1 MAEADQVSELIGDI
15 YDASL
20 DPNLWPSVL
29 EKTCGYVRGMTSA
42 LMAQDSAQGSAQ
54 FYFLWGDDPHYTKLY
69 NDVYVKLSPVLV
81 PTLLYAKV
89 GDVLSTADLIP
100 YEEFLASR
108 FYKEW
113 AAPQG
118 IVDAVIAALDK
129 SATSYAVVVVQRHA
143 RDGLIDDEAKRR
155 MGMLAPHF
163 RRAVAIG
170 KVIDLH
176 RVEASTIAD
185 TLDGMAAGMFLVD
198 ANGRIV
204 HANGR
209 GQGMLDDSDIFRGV
223 SGRLTARSPQADQMF
238 RDVFAAA
245 DAGDAAVGVKGIA
258 VPLTANNGDQWVA
271 HVLPLTSGAR
281 RQAGRSYA
289 AVAAVFVRKAA
300 LDLSCPMETMA
311 GLYKLTRAE
320 LRVLMAIV
328 EIGGVPDVAPVLG
341 ISETTVKTH
350 LQRIFDK
357 TGTNRQPDL
366 VKLVAGFTNPLVP
379 PSA

>member
-20 DPNLWPSVL
+20 DRNLWPEVL
-29 EKTCGYVRGMTSA
+29 KGTCDYVKGMVSA
-42 LMAQDSAQGSAQ
+42 LMAQDSAQGNAQ

-69 NDVYVKLSPVLV
+69 NEIYVKLSPMLV

-89 GDVLSTADLIP
+89 GDILGTRDLIP

-118 IVDAVIAALDK
+118 IVDAVMAALEK
-129 SATSYAVVVVQRHA
+129 STTGYAMVVVQRHE
-143 RDGLIDDEAKRR
+143 RDGLVDDATKRR

-176 RVEASTIAD
+176 KVEAATIAD

-198 ANGRIV
+198 ADARIV
-204 HANGR
+204 HANAR
-209 GQGMLDDSDIFRGV
+209 GQSMLEEGDILRGLV
-223 SGRLTARSPQADQMF
+223 GRLTATDPRPDQAL

-258 VPLTANNGDQWVA
+258 VPLTAHDGQQWVA

-289 AVAAVFVRKAA
+289 AVAAVFVRQAT
-300 LDLSCPMETMA
+300 LDLPCPLATVA
-311 GLYKLTRAE
+311 DLYRLTPAE
-320 LRVLMAIV
+320 MRVLMAIV
-328 EIGGVPDVAPVLG
+328 EVGGVPEVAPVLG

-350 LQRIFDK
+350 LQRVFDK
-357 TGTNRQPDL
+357 TGTNRQADL
-366 VKLVAGFTNPLVP
+366 VKLIAGFMSPLGG
-379 PSA
+379 

>member
-1 MAEADQVSELIGDI
+1 MAEADQVSDLIGDI

-20 DPNLWPSVL
+20 DPNLWPQVL
-29 EKTCGYVRGMTSA
+29 ERTCGYVKGMTSA

-54 FYFLWGDDPHYTKLY
+54 FYFLWGDDPHYTRLY
-69 NDVYVKLSPVLV
+69 NDTYVKLSPVLV

-89 GDVLSTADLIP
+89 GDILGTSDLIP

-118 IVDAVIAALDK
+118 IVDAVIAALEK
-129 SATSYAVVVVQRHA
+129 SATSYAVVVVQRHE
-143 RDGLIDDEAKRR
+143 RDGLVDDEAKRR

-176 RVEASTIAD
+176 TVEAATIAD

-198 ANGRIV
+198 ADARIV
-204 HANGR
+204 HANAR
-209 GQGMLDDSDIFRGV
+209 GQSMLADGDILRGLG
-223 SGRLTARSPQADQMF
+223 GRLTATDSRPDQAL

-258 VPLTANNGDQWVA
+258 VPLTARGGAQWIA

-281 RQAGRSYA
+281 RQAGKSYA
-289 AVAAVFVRKAA
+289 AVAAVFVRQAT
-300 LDLSCPMETMA
+300 LDLPCPLATI
-311 GLYKLTRAE
+311 AE
-320 LRVLMAIV
+320 LYRLTPAEMRVLMAIV
-328 EIGGVPDVAPVLG
+328 EVGGVPEVAPMLG

-350 LQRIFDK
+350 LQRVFDK
-357 TGTNRQPDL
+357 TGTNRQADL
-366 VKLVAGFTNPLVP
+366 VKLIAGFMTPL
-379 PSA
+379 AG

>member
-1 MAEADQVSELIGDI
+1 MAEADNVSEIIGDI

-20 DPNLWPSVL
+20 DPSLWPRVL
-29 EKTCGYVRGMTSA
+29 ERTCGYVKGMASA
-42 LMAQDSAQGSAQ
+42 LMAQDSAEGSAQ
-54 FYFLWGDDPHYTKLY
+54 FYFLWGDDPHYTRLY
-69 NDVYVKLSPVLV
+69 NEIYVKLSPVLV

-89 GDVLSTADLIP
+89 GDILGTTDLIP

-118 IVDAVIAALDK
+118 IVDAVMAALEK
-129 SATSYAVVVVQRHA
+129 SVTSYAVVVVQRHK
-143 RDGLIDDEAKRR
+143 RDGLVDDEAKRR

-176 RVEASTIAD
+176 KVEAATIAD

-198 ANGRIV
+198 ADARIV
-204 HANGR
+204 HANAR
-209 GQGMLDDSDIFRGV
+209 GQSMLAEGDILRRF
-223 SGRLTARSPQADQMF
+223 SGRLAATDPQPDQAL
-238 RDVFAAA
+238 RDVFAAS

-258 VPLTANNGDQWVA
+258 VPLTARDGAQWLA

-289 AVAAVFVRKAA
+289 AVAAVFVRQAT
-300 LDLSCPMETMA
+300 LDLPSPLATV
-311 GLYKLTRAE
+311 AE
-320 LRVLMAIV
+320 LYRLTPAEMRVLLAIV
-328 EIGGVPDVAPVLG
+328 EVGGVPEVAPVLG

-350 LQRIFDK
+350 LQRVFDK
-357 TGTNRQPDL
+357 TGTNRQADL
-366 VKLVAGFTNPLVP
+366 VKLVAGFMSPLGG
-379 PSA
+379 

>member
-1 MAEADQVSELIGDI
+1 
-15 YDASL
+15 
-20 DPNLWPSVL
+20 
-29 EKTCGYVRGMTSA
+29 
-42 LMAQDSAQGSAQ
+42 
-54 FYFLWGDDPHYTKLY
+54 
-69 NDVYVKLSPVLV
+69 
-81 PTLLYAKV
+81 
-89 GDVLSTADLIP
+89 
-100 YEEFLASR
+100 
-108 FYKEW
+108 
-113 AAPQG
+113 
-118 IVDAVIAALDK
+118 
-129 SATSYAVVVVQRHA
+129 
-143 RDGLIDDEAKRR
+143 
-155 MGMLAPHF
+155 MLAPHF

-379 PSA
+379 PST